1 MHDDVAAGTRLRL
14 FEEQRPRLMG
24 ICYRILGSVADAE
37 DVVQEAWLRWTNVD
51 SDGIDSTQAYLT
63 TITTRL
69 ALDRLRRAKAQ
80 REVYTGSWLPE
91 PVVADPG
98 DRAGDPAAVAELADS
113 LSMALLVVLETLS
126 PLERA
131 AFVLREVFQRPY
143 PEVAA
148 VLGRS
153 EAAVR
158 QLVHRAQGRV
168 EAGHARYEADRATHA
183 RLVRRFLAACE
194 SADVGELME
203 ILAPDVVIVSDG
215 GGVAQAPRRPVHGRD
230 NVARLLAGFSRRV
243 PPGTAFSLELFNGT
257 LGIVARTATGDPI
270 SAMALTTIGDQV
282 QSMHLVA
289 NPAKLWLL
297 ASGREVDLL

>member
-1 MHDDVAAGTRLRL
+1 VHDDVVAGTRLRL
-14 FEEQRPRLMG
+14 FEEQRPRLTG

-51 SDGIDSTQAYLT
+51 PDGIDSTQAYLT
-63 TITTRL
+63 TIATRL

-98 DRAGDPAAVAELADS
+98 DQAGDPAAVAELADS

-131 AFVLREVFQRPY
+131 AFVLREVFRRPY

-148 VLGRS
+148 ALGRS
-153 EAAVR
+153 ESAVR

-168 EAGHARYEADRATHA
+168 EAGHVRYAADRATHA

-203 ILAPDVVIVSDG
+203 ILAPDVMIISDG
-215 GGVAQAPRRPVHGRD
+215 GGVAQAPRLPVHGRD

-243 PPGTAFSLELFNGT
+243 PPGTVFCLELFNGT

-289 NPAKLWLL
+289 NPAKLWPL